1 VHPRRA
7 ADLRSEMADLR
18 QISARAA
25 AVISKARRA
34 LGRVGVR
41 VGVRVGARLGVR
53 LGVRLWG

>member
-1 VHPRRA
+1 
-7 ADLRSEMADLR
+7 MADLR